1 MFILNLIRQ
10 IRQMKNTQIMAA
22 AAALGL
28 ALQGCA
34 AINSDAKAQEE
45 KSADESEI
53 LFETNFEDDWQE
65 NWFLDGEKAT
75 ITQDENGLHFQA
87 GSEENV
93 QERRNESPEM
103 RELYDSY
110 HAVLWT
116 RQEFEGE
123 IGVSFKM
130 SRTSRG
136 FTFLLYM
143 LAQGVGWGPYEED
156 ITEWN
161 DLREEIPS
169 MDLYHD
175 GMNLTAVTF
184 RWQLRLR
191 RYPWHDE
198 DGNQFNDNLI
208 GEFIEHPEYD
218 YIPPENTYKV
228 DVELRTETMRI
239 RIEEVGNPDNV
250 LDRTF
255 NRVDDLDPR
264 RPDPSTRGRIGLRH
278 MFGTGVRYYN
288 FQVRQ
293 L

>member
-1 MFILNLIRQ
+1 MKFSAILAFFTMMTLLV
-10 IRQMKNTQIMAA
+10 T
-22 AAALGL
+22 
-28 ALQGCA
+28 GCQTHA
-34 AINSDAKAQEE
+34 GDRSSSAESAK
-45 KSADESEI
+45 I
-53 LFETNFEDDWQE
+53 LFEDPMTGDWQD

-75 ITQDENGLHFQA
+75 LTQDENGLHFEA
-87 GSEENV
+87 GSEPNV

-116 RQEFEGE
+116 KEEFEGE
-123 IGVSFKM
+123 IGVSFEM
-130 SRTSRG
+130 SRTTRG

-143 LAQGVGWGPYEED
+143 LAQGVGWGPYAED

-161 DLREEIPS
+161 DLRTIPS

-175 GMNLTAVTF
+175 GMNLTCVTF
-184 RWQLRLR
+184 RWQIRLR
-191 RYPWHDE
+191 RYPWVDE
-198 DGNQFNDNLI
+198 AGNRLRDTRI

-218 YIPPENTYKV
+218 WIPPENTYKV
-228 DVELRTETMRI
+228 DVELRTETIRI
-239 RIEEVGNPDNV
+239 RIEEVGNPENV

-264 RPDPSTRGRIGLRH
+264 RPAPSTRGRIGLRH
-278 MFGTGVRYYN
+278 MFNTGVQYRN